1 MLGPQLLCLLFI
13 VIFLSL
19 HPEFSAFNL
28 VLLLSALKPILQLR
42 VRNFF
47 GACCLISANFYIT
60 ASRLVTTELFV
71 VEAIKKKKM
80 VVGNF

>member
-28 VLLLSALKPILQLR
+28 VLLFISTKTHPSAKSEKLFWCLLSDQCQFLHYRIAPDDDGVICGR
-42 VRNFF
+42 SN
-47 GACCLISANFYIT
+47 
-60 ASRLVTTELFV
+60 
-71 VEAIKKKKM
+71 KKEED
-80 VVGNF
+80 GSW